1 MMHTHTKSPCFR
13 SLGLAVLASTLLFG
27 SLQAETSLE
36 ARHPGAEAFVQSM
49 VDDHGLDADRV
60 EQWLDQAEYQ
70 QSIIDAITR
79 PAESK
84 PWYQYRPIFMTT
96 RRLEDGLTFWDEH
109 QAVLDQVS
117 ETYGVPQEIIVA
129 IIGVETSYGRITGSY
144 RVLDALA
151 TLAFH
156 YPKRS
161 SFFTR
166 ELREFML
173 LVGEE
178 DLDIDSVKGSYAG
191 AMGYGQ
197 FIPSSYRHYAVDF
210 NGDGKRNLWSPEQDA
225 IASVAHYFHKHGWK
239 PGQPV
244 AFPSSR
250 SAGARSIDK
259 PPLKPAYPLVQLQEW
274 GYEIP
279 SELDPQTPATL
290 IPLEQLTG
298 TEYWIG
304 LDNFYVISRYNHS
317 ALYSMAVHQLS
328 QQLREAFDAR

>member
-1 MMHTHTKSPCFR
+1 MMQSRSSFFR
-13 SLGLAVLASTLLFG
+13 RLTLATLMSAGTCG
-27 SLQAETSLE
+27 SLQAETALE
-36 ARHPGAEAFVQSM
+36 TRHPGAVAFVQTM
-49 VDDHGLDADRV
+49 VNDHQFDAAQV
-60 EQWLDQAEYQ
+60 EQWLDQADYQ

-84 PWYQYRPIFMTT
+84 PWHQYRPIFMTE
-96 RRLEDGLTFWDEH
+96 RRLRDGLTFWDEH

-117 ETYGVPQEIIVA
+117 EKYGVPQEIMVA

-156 YPKRS
+156 YPRRS
-161 SFFTR
+161 KFFTK
-166 ELREFML
+166 ELAQFML

-178 DLDIDSVKGSYAG
+178 DLDINTVKGSYAG

-197 FIPSSYRHYAVDF
+197 FIPSSYRYYAVDF

-239 PGQPV
+239 PGEPV
-244 AFPSSR
+244 AFPSSAKS
-250 SAGARSIDK
+250 SARIIDK
-259 PPLKPAYPLVQLQEW
+259 PPLKPAYSLVQLEEW

-279 SELDPQTPATL
+279 TQLDAQTPATL
-290 IPLEQLTG
+290 IALQQTSG
-298 TEYWIG
+298 IEYWIG

-328 QQLREAFDAR
+328 QQLREAYDAR